1 MASGKPTLR
10 LSDGFCRSFL
20 QNPRRAVAIHVDLS
34 HIACHTRFFQLLH
47 QDKGGVGVERGE
59 HAHAG
64 RAVGDQLMGEA
75 GIDLAGIGG
84 VGKTCLG
91 GEGVGAE
98 PVQQGQIHAHAQH
111 GILGCVE
118 VHIGKGLHN
127 ELVAVVVEDAVTM
140 GGGQLVIDALNDAV
154 TQHHIAVFHD
164 VQFAQSRRMND
175 VTFQNLFHCLSPHF
189 SAKSAAK

>member
-1 MASGKPTLR
+1 MAGGKPTLR
-10 LSDGFCRSFL
+10 LGDGFCRSFL
-20 QNPRRAVAIHVDLS
+20 QNPHRAVAIHIDLP
-34 HIACHTRFFQLLH
+34 HIARYTRFFQLLH
-47 QDKGGVGVERGE
+47 QHKGSVGVERGE
-59 HAHAG
+59 HTHAG
-64 RAVGDQLMGEA
+64 CAVGDQLVGKA
-75 GIDLAGIGG
+75 GVDLTGIGG
-84 VGKTCLG
+84 VGKACLG

-118 VHIGKGLHN
+118 VHIGKRLHN
-127 ELVAVVVEDAVTM
+127 DLVAVVVEDAVTM
-140 GGGQLVIDALNDAV
+140 LSRQLVIDAYDHAIF
-154 TQHHIAVFHD
+154 QHHIAVFHD